1 MDFRKTMEL
10 VAANCK
16 RHKYYC
22 DDVYKCPLLN
32 VRDDGTR
39 YCLLGAP
46 WPEDVDRICKAVEEI
61 ALAVKDD

>member
-22 DDVYKCPLLN
+22 ANGYKCPLLK
-32 VRDDGTR
+32 VPDDGGR

-46 WPEDVDRICKAVEEI
+46 WPEDIDRICEAVEEI
-61 ALAVKDD
+61 ISTAKDD

>member
-1 MDFRKTMEL
+1 MNMDFRKTMEL

-22 DDVYKCPLLN
+22 ANGYKCPLLK
-32 VRDDGTR
+32 VPDDGGK

-46 WPEDVDRICKAVEEI
+46 
-61 ALAVKDD
+61 

>member
-22 DDVYKCPLLN
+22 ANGYKCPLLK
-32 VRDDGTR
+32 VPDDGGR
-39 YCLLGAP
+39 YCLLGLHGRKMSTEFA
-46 WPEDVDRICKAVEEI
+46 R
-61 ALAVKDD
+61 L